1 MIAYRLLVQEFPIA
15 GAEWGAK
22 APRFVIS
29 ADGTYKLYT
38 DVHIYTYT
46 VYTAVQKTGLAFPD

>member
-22 APRFVIS
+22 APRFVIG

-38 DVHIYTYT
+38 DVHIHIYTDIHRYT
-46 VYTAVQKTGLAFPD
+46 QLYRNQV